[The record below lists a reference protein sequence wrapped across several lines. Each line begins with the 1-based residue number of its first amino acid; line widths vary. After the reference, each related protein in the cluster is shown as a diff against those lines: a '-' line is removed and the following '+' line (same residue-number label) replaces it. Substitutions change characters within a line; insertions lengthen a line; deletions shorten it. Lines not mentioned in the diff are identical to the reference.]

1 MGVGGPLRVAVVIS
15 GRGSNLTAL
24 HTAAAAKGYAIVGVV
39 SNQADAQGLRY
50 AHSQALSQTIVD
62 HRHYSTRALFD
73 AALAAAIDRYEPDI
87 IALAGFLRVLGS
99 AFVHRYTGRLINI
112 HPSLLPA
119 FPGLNT
125 HARVLESGATEHGAT
140 VHFVTDALDGG
151 PIIEQARL
159 KVLPNETA
167 EQLAARV
174 LVLEHALYPRVLG
187 GFASGQITLP
197 KTRATT

>member
-1 MGVGGPLRVAVVIS
+1 MGLSQRLRVAVVIS

-24 HTAAAAKGYAIVGVV
+24 HTAADAQGYEIVGVV
-39 SNQADAQGLRY
+39 SNQAHAAGLLY
-50 AHSQALSQTIVD
+50 ARSQALPQTVVD
-62 HRHYSTRALFD
+62 HQSYATRTLFDEALARAL
-73 AALAAAIDRYEPDI
+73 DRYEPDI
-87 IALAGFLRVLGS
+87 IALAGFLRVLGT
-99 AFVHRYTGRLINI
+99 AFVHRYAGRLINI

-125 HARVLESGATEHGAT
+125 HARALQAGATEHGAT

-159 KVLPNETA
+159 RVYPNETP

-174 LVLEHALYPRVLG
+174 LVLEHALYPQVLG
-187 GFASGQITLP
+187 RLARGQIAIPLP
-197 KTRATT
+197 